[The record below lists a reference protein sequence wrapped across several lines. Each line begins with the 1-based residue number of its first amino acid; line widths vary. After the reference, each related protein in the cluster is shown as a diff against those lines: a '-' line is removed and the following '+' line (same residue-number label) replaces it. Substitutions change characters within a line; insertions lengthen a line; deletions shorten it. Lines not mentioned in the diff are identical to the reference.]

1 MQPIINYHT
10 QEHVLIIDDMERK
23 SIYAISAIVAALFLS
38 CGVTMAV
45 PHVMACI
52 PAPGE
57 GYACMSTQQPVKCVW
72 SHPGF
77 GCDYCTN
84 NDCSNA
90 FVATPHIQ
98 TVDSCNGIGNCN
110 GSPGGGSGNSG
121 GGDSSDNAFVQHP
134 TTQQIAYTEVDD
146 GCNGHWTF
154 SFSPRCLS
162 N

>member
-1 MQPIINYHT
+1 
-10 QEHVLIIDDMERK
+10 MEQK
-23 SIYAISAIVAALFLS
+23 PIYAISAIVSALFLS
-38 CGVTMAV
+38 SVVTMAI

-57 GYACMSTQQPVKCVW
+57 GYACMSTQEHATTQPVKCIW
-72 SHPGF
+72 SKPGF

-84 NDCSNA
+84 DDCSSA

-110 GSPGGGSGNSG
+110 GSPGGGSGNTG

-134 TTQQIAYTEVDD
+134 TTQQIAYTRVDD
-146 GCNGHWTF
+146 GCNGHWAF
-154 SFSPRCLS
+154 SFPPRCL
-162 N
+162 NN